1 MTVQL
6 DLQSR
11 VTVDAAQAKPELAG
25 IGKSARDVGDG
36 FRAAAAD
43 AKASGN
49 SIAQAVNSAL
59 RDVQEANRRQLN
71 DVRATAAGKRGS
83 ERQAA
88 MERIEE
94 IRRVAQQEIEEAR
107 RAANAV
113 ISEARRKEAAE
124 RQAADAIRKVQVSG
138 RIGQAQLGMQLNDIA
153 TQAASGTSPLII
165 FAQQANQVGYAMS
178 MMGGAAGRVGAVLTG
193 PWGAAIT
200 VAVMGLGLLMRTLG
214 EAGDEMGS
222 LADRFGDD
230 GAEIELAMDGIA
242 GAASELGGVL
252 DDVLDELGEW
262 AVGVGGAMAK
272 ALNAV
277 ADFTA
282 RSNGLLPR
290 AFDKLLLAGTPAGD
304 AIELLKPSQ
313 LDAAREAQR
322 QAAAGRRSDRRI
334 AESRGNQLFID
345 GEVMRFDPFD
355 KNSVRDFTR
364 AAKQAGAEAAREA
377 EQLADKAA
385 SEAKRAATS
394 AAREAKRMADEQ
406 ARLIESLVK
415 IAEAASIQIGKLARG
430 DGSYIGFLGG
440 LDAAD
445 KGRETATQRSRETT
459 GIAAAVEQAE
469 RGIDYR
475 RAAEE
480 AGRAQADAFRRE
492 AVRTAGQ
499 IGTLIGG
506 EAARTLEELAAAI
519 LSGDGQDLRGSMGTI
534 ARPLLAAART
544 DEFKE
549 AFRPVVKQL
558 RDVFGDTPFAD
569 QIGGVFQS
577 VAFGSAVAEIVGKG
591 AKEEKIGAAIGTQ
604 AGKAA
609 EAMGWLPPGVGQAI
623 GAAVGTA
630 IGGLFVG
637 EKNGSVTLTGSGGQ
651 MVQGAA
657 TGTGGTQVKN
667 ADILGNNFTNA
678 LSSIIDTLGGRVGDY
693 SVSLGQN
700 GKYYRVDTTGQGRTR
715 KKQPGVLAF
724 GEDANAAVQAALA
737 DAIRDGAVAG
747 VSPRVQTV
755 LRQYAENLDKAVS
768 EALKVQGLENYLADR
783 ENPFASAARDF
794 ERQAAE
800 RVRIARAYGF
810 DVVEIERINAE
821 ERTKLIKDQAE
832 EQLASVKALLDDL
845 KFGSRAEG
853 SVSDQLAALSTER
866 SRLQGL
872 VNGGDVSQ
880 IDALASIIQQQI
892 DLSRSAYGSTGQY
905 AADRNDAITTIEQLM
920 AQTEQR
926 VAAASSAAQNLT
938 NDKLTEANTTLDEQT
953 VILERINSGIQQMIA
968 AGGGNSLDLG
978 LLAQYARR
986 AV

>member
-6 DLQSR
+6 DVQGR
-11 VTVDAAQAKPELAG
+11 VTVDAGQAGPALSG
-25 IGKSARDVGDG
+25 LGGQARDVGAG
-36 FRAAAAD
+36 FRQAATE
-43 AKASGN
+43 AKASGA
-49 SIAQAVNSAL
+49 SISQAVNSAL
-59 RDVQEANRRQLN
+59 RDVQEANRRTVS
-71 DVRATAAGKRGS
+71 DARATLTGKRGV

-88 MERIEE
+88 AERIEE
-94 IRRVAQQEIEEAR
+94 VRRVAQQEIEEAR

-113 ISEARRKEAAE
+113 INEARRKEAAE
-124 RQAADAIRKVQVSG
+124 RAAADALRRTQTSS
-138 RIGQAQLGMQLNDIA
+138 RIGQAQIGMQLNDIA
-153 TQAASGTSPLII
+153 TQAAAGTSPLII

-200 VAVMGLGLLMRTLG
+200 VAVMSLGVLLRTIG
-214 EAGDEMGS
+214 DAGDEMGS
-222 LADRFGDD
+222 LADRFGED
-230 GAEIELAMDGIA
+230 GAEIELAMEGIA
-242 GAASELGGVL
+242 AAGTELGGVL
-252 DDVLDELGEW
+252 DDVLDQLGEW
-262 AVGVGGAMAK
+262 AIGVGGAMAT
-272 ALNAV
+272 ALNYI

-282 RSNGLLPR
+282 RSNGVLPR

-304 AIELLKPSQ
+304 NIQLLKPSQ
-313 LDAAREAQR
+313 LETAREAQR
-322 QAAAGRRSDRRI
+322 QANAGRRSDQ
-334 AESRGNQLFID
+334 ALAASPGNKLFVD
-345 GEVMRFDPFD
+345 GEVVKFDPFD
-355 KNSVRDFTR
+355 KDSVRDFTR
-364 AAKQAGAEAAREA
+364 QVKQAGAEASREA
-377 EQLADKAA
+377 KAA
-385 SEAKRAATS
+385 ADA
-394 AAREAKRMADEQ
+394 AAREAKRAADAAVREAERMAREEAQ
-406 ARLIESLVK
+406 LIESLVK
-415 IAEAASIQIGKLARG
+415 VAEVAARQIDKLARG
-430 DGSYIGFLGG
+430 DGSFLGA
-440 LDAAD
+440 LNAAD
-445 KGRETATQRSRETT
+445 KAREAATQKSREET
-459 GIAAAVEQAE
+459 GLAEAVSQAE
-469 RGIDYR
+469 NNLDYR
-475 RAAEE
+475 KAAIDAGKTQAE
-480 AGRAQADAFRRE
+480 AFSKE
-492 AVRTAGQ
+492 AVRWAGS
-499 IGTLIGG
+499 IGEMIGKG
-506 EAARTLEELAAAI
+506 AASTMQELAAAVF
-519 LSGDGQDLRGSMGTI
+519 SGKTGQLQGTG
-534 ARPLLAAART
+534 PLATVGRTLIEASKT

-558 RDVFGDTPFAD
+558 KDVFGDTPFAD

-637 EKNGSVTLTGSGGQ
+637 EKNGSVTLTGSGGK

-678 LSSIIDTLGGRVGDY
+678 LSSIIETLGGSVGSY
-693 SVSLGQN
+693 AVSLGQN

-755 LRQYAENLDKAVS
+755 LKQYAENLDKAVS

-905 AADRNDAITTIEQLM
+905 AADRNDAITTLEQLM

-968 AGGGNSLDLG
+968 AGGGNTLDLG